1 MGNLKLVLLPGL
13 KAKKIS
19 ADQIVITK
27 KFLEGVNEYQ
37 KYWGGEIEI
46 ILEEDVSV
54 SDNLDNVTVNVNHY
68 PFHMR
73 IKNYDSA
80 EFLQL
85 LDPQIIV
92 LASVSDRQTKISYYC
107 QQVNA
112 PCVYISELS
121 LKTRFQIINSS
132 FKNPLIRLRK
142 YLWEIL
148 QEKKQ
153 IKAIRMA
160 AGIQCNGTPT
170 YTSYQKINA
179 NPLLFFDS
187 RVTDDM
193 LISNSELNE
202 RMQVCLSKGKLRLL
216 FSGRLVKIKGADH
229 LILTAI
235 QLKKRGMDFILYI
248 CGDGELFN
256 TMQEMIEKN
265 DLKGYVSMKGVM
277 EFKEELMPF
286 VKNQIDLFVC
296 CHTQG
301 DPACTYL
308 ETMSCGVPIVGYANE
323 AFAGLIE
330 ASHAGW
336 ATRMNRPD
344 LLAMKIAELDSNR
357 ELLVEESEKSLAF
370 AAMHT
375 FEKTFQNRISHIRE
389 IAKLHN
395 RDRR

>member
-1 MGNLKLVLLPGL
+1 VKNLKLVLLPGL

-19 ADQIVITK
+19 AQQIVITK
-27 KFLEGVNEYQ
+27 KFLDGVNEYQ
-37 KYWGGEIEI
+37 KYWGGGIEVL
-46 ILEEDVSV
+46 LEEDVSV
-54 SDNLDNVTVNVNHY
+54 SDNLDNVTVNVNNL
-68 PFHMR
+68 PFHIR
-73 IKNYDSA
+73 ITNYDSA
-80 EFLQL
+80 EFVQL
-85 LDPQIIV
+85 LDPKVVV
-92 LASVSDRQTKISYYC
+92 LASVSDRQNKISDYC
-107 QQVNA
+107 RQVNI

-121 LKTRFQIINSS
+121 LKTRFQIINST
-132 FKNPLIRLRK
+132 FKNPLLRLRK

-153 IKAIRMA
+153 IKAIRVA
-160 AGIQCNGTPT
+160 DGIQCNGTPT
-170 YTSYQKINA
+170 YTSYQKINS

-193 LISNSELNE
+193 LISNTELNK
-202 RMQVCLSKGKLRLL
+202 RTQVCLSKAKLRLL

-235 QLKKRGMDFILYI
+235 QLKKLGVDFILYI

-256 TMQEMIEKN
+256 MMQEMIEEN
-265 DLKGYVSMKGVM
+265 DLEDYVSMKGVM
-277 EFKEELMPF
+277 EFKEELIPL

-323 AFAGLIE
+323 AFTGLIE
-330 ASHAGW
+330 ASRAGW
-336 ATRMNRPD
+336 AIQMSRPD
-344 LLAMKIAELDSNR
+344 LLAIKIAELDSNR

-370 AAMHT
+370 AAVHT
-375 FEKTFQNRISHIRE
+375 FEKTFQNRISHLRE
-389 IAKLHN
+389 IAKLHSQ
-395 RDRR
+395 DRR

>member
-19 ADQIVITK
+19 ADRIVITK

-37 KYWGGEIEI
+37 KYWEEEIQI
-46 ILEEDVSV
+46 IFEEDISV
-54 SDNLDNVTVNVNHY
+54 SNNLDNITVNIHQL
-68 PFHMR
+68 PFQ
-73 IKNYDSA
+73 ICILNYDSE
-80 EFLQL
+80 EFLAAL
-85 LDPQIIV
+85 GSGSVV
-92 LASVSDRQTKISYYC
+92 LASVSNKQNKISYYC
-107 QQVNA
+107 QQVNV

-121 LKTRFQIINSS
+121 LKTRFMIIHSS
-132 FKNPLIRLRK
+132 FKNPLLRLRK

-153 IKAIRMA
+153 INAIRMA
-160 AGIQCNGTPT
+160 DGIQCNGTPT
-170 YTSYQKINA
+170 YISYQKINA

-187 RVTDDM
+187 RITDDM
-193 LISNSELNE
+193 LISNVELNE
-202 RMQVCLSKGKLRLL
+202 RMQVCLTKGKLRLL
-216 FSGRLVKIKGADH
+216 FSGRLMKIKGADH

-235 QLKKRGMDFILYI
+235 QLKKLGVDFILYI

-265 DLKGYVSMKGVM
+265 DLEDYVHMKGVM
-277 EFKEELMPF
+277 EFKEELVPL

-323 AFAGLIE
+323 AFTGLIE
-330 ASHAGW
+330 ESHAGW
-336 ATRMNRPD
+336 ATPMNRPD
-344 LLAMKIAELDSNR
+344 ILAIKIAKLDSNR
-357 ELLVEESEKSLAF
+357 ELLVAESEKSLAF
-370 AAMHT
+370 ASMHT
-375 FEKTFQNRISHIRE
+375 FEKTFQNRISHIRG
-389 IAKLHN
+389 IAEKARL
-395 RDRR
+395 